1 VKESDRTK
9 RIIQIKKRLIIL
21 IRLAVM
27 IPILIREKIK
37 LLEIRDFIFKSI
49 FFDIIKSEKAMT
61 IIIMNVYM
69 IYVEIRNITNKSI
82 IINRKRR
89 LKIIEKYGIER
100 CYLVT
105 KKLRSLVIGRVL

>member
-82 IINRKRR
+82 IINRKKR
-89 LKIIEKYGIER
+89 LGTIEEYEIEEYYLITEKSRSLIIERI
-100 CYLVT
+100 L
-105 KKLRSLVIGRVL
+105 